1 VEQREKEITGEE
13 RERQEQRERQKQRER
28 QGARMTLGVRPRPF
42 MARAWVEVE
51 GCVVNDLPLCSDKKQ
66 SDAGND
72 SAPYREEGR

>member
-1 VEQREKEITGEE
+1 
-13 RERQEQRERQKQRER
+13 
-28 QGARMTLGVRPRPF
+28 MTLGVRPRPF